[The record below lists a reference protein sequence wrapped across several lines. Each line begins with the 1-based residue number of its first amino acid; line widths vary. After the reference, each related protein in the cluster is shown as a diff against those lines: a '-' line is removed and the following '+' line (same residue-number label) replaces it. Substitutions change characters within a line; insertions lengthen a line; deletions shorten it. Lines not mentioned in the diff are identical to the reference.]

1 MNLYKIFFKRI
12 IDIMVSIIALI
23 LLSPIFLILS
33 IVIKMKLGSPIFFSQ
48 ERPGKNG
55 KIFKMH
61 KFRTMT
67 DAKDIEGNLLPDSE
81 RLTGFGRKLR
91 ATSLDELPELWNILK
106 GDMSLIGP
114 RPLLKE
120 YLFLYND
127 FQKRRHDI
135 RPGLTGWAQVN
146 GRNLLIW
153 NDKFLLDVYYVE
165 HISFIFDIKII
176 LLTIKSILKR
186 EGINSESSDT
196 MEKFPGNKEN

>member
-1 MNLYKIFFKRI
+1 MNLYKIFFKRM

-55 KIFKMH
+55 KIFKMY

-127 FQKRRHDI
+127 FQKRRHDV

>member
-1 MNLYKIFFKRI
+1 MNLYKIFFKRM

-55 KIFKMH
+55 KIFKMY

-127 FQKRRHDI
+127 FQKRRHDV

-176 LLTIKSILKR
+176 LLTIKSLLKR

>member
-1 MNLYKIFFKRI
+1 MNLYKIFFKRM

-127 FQKRRHDI
+127 FQKRRHDV